1 MYNVKDYGAVGD
13 GINIDSIG
21 IQKAIDACAE
31 NGGGTVF
38 IPAGTYVCGTMHLRS
53 HVHILFEKAALVLG
67 SRNLKDF
74 DPLEENPSNNLY
86 QDLSHSYFHHSL
98 FHADNV
104 QDIALTGFGRIDMQS
119 EWEVVEDWC
128 RACKIIAFK
137 ECTDVVIRDL
147 NMRNATD
154 LAVYLAGCEYVT
166 ISGLSMAV
174 HVDGISPDCCK
185 NVTISDCIV
194 DSGDDAIV
202 PKCSFTLGRFKS
214 MENLT
219 ISNCVVRSS
228 ASAIKFGTE
237 SNSSFRNIT
246 VTGCT
251 IYDTGLKGIAL
262 QACDGAVIEG
272 ISISNISM
280 RNVGNPLLIIVVNR
294 ARGPKPE
301 SLKIGEIKNVNISN
315 VTITGPYP
323 ESYQATMA
331 QNAYDYMKENLTICP
346 NYYPFIITGQPD
358 SIIKNVSL
366 SNVQFVAPGG
376 GTEEDRDLEVKLI
389 RNDYPIAD
397 LMADKFPVYGLYAK
411 HVDNLKLYNVEFM
424 TEKEDKRDDIHL
436 EDVSRYKNL

>member
-1 MYNVKDYGAVGD
+1 MYNVKDYGAKGD
-13 GINIDSIG
+13 GINIDSTG
-21 IQKAIDACAE
+21 IQRAIDACAE

-38 IPAGTYVCGTMHLRS
+38 IPAGTYVCGTMHLKS
-53 HVHILFEKAALVLG
+53 HVHILFEKAALILG
-67 SRNLKDF
+67 SKNIKDF

-104 QDIALTGFGRIDMQS
+104 HDIAMTGFGRIDMQS

-147 NMRNATD
+147 NMKNATD

-185 NVTISDCIV
+185 NVTISDCFV

-202 PKCSFTLGRFKS
+202 PKCSYTLGRFKD

-219 ISNCVVRSS
+219 ISNCVVRST

-237 SNSSFRNIT
+237 SNSAFRNIT

-251 IYDTGLKGIAL
+251 IYDTRLKGIAL

-272 ISISNISM
+272 ISISNITM
-280 RNVGNPLLIIVVNR
+280 RNVGNPLLMMVLNR
-294 ARGPKPE
+294 ARGPEGTKV
-301 SLKIGEIKNVNISN
+301 GEIKNVSISN
-315 VTITGPYP
+315 VIITGPYP
-323 ESYQATMA
+323 ESYEATMA
-331 QNAYDYMKENLTICP
+331 QNAKDYYENNLTIRQD
-346 NYYPFIITGQPD
+346 YYPFIMTGQPD
-358 SIIKNVSL
+358 SIIKNISL
-366 SNVQFVAPGG
+366 SNIQFVAPGG
-376 GTEEDRDLEVKLI
+376 GTEEDRDLEV
-389 RNDYPIAD
+389 REERTGYPIAM
-397 LMADKFPVYGLYAK
+397 LLADKFPVYGLYAR

-424 TEKEDKRDDIHL
+424 TEEEDKRDAICL
-436 EDVSRYKNL
+436 VNVKNYKNI

>member
-1 MYNVKDYGAVGD
+1 MYNVKDYGAKGD

-38 IPAGTYVCGTMHLRS
+38 IPAGTYVCGTIHLKS
-53 HVHILFEKAALVLG
+53 HVHILFEKAALILG
-67 SRNLKDF
+67 SKNIKDF

-104 QDIALTGFGRIDMQS
+104 HDIALTGFGRIDMQS
-119 EWEVVEDWC
+119 EWEVVEGWC

-147 NMRNATD
+147 NMKNATD
-154 LAVYLAGCEYVT
+154 LAVYLAGCEFVT

-185 NVTISDCIV
+185 NVTISDCFV

-202 PKCSFTLGRFKS
+202 PKCSYTLGRFKA

-219 ISNCVVRSS
+219 ISNCVVRST

-237 SNSSFRNIT
+237 SNSAFRNIT

-251 IYDTGLKGIAL
+251 IYDTRLKGIAL

-272 ISISNISM
+272 IAISNITM
-280 RNVGNPLLIIVVNR
+280 RNVGNPLLMMVLNR
-294 ARGPKPE
+294 ARGPEGTKV
-301 SLKIGEIKNVNISN
+301 GEIKNVSISN
-315 VTITGPYP
+315 VIITGPYP
-323 ESYQATMA
+323 ESYEATMA
-331 QNAYDYMKENLTICP
+331 QNATDYFENNLTIRQD
-346 NYYPFIITGQPD
+346 YYPFIMTGQPD
-358 SIIKNVSL
+358 SIIKNISL
-366 SNVQFVAPGG
+366 SNIQFVAPGG
-376 GTEEDRDLEVKLI
+376 GTEEDRELEV
-389 RNDYPIAD
+389 REERTGYPIAM
-397 LMADKFPVYGLYAK
+397 LLADKFPVYGLYAR

-424 TEKEDKRDDIHL
+424 TENEDKRDAIRL
-436 EDVSRYKNL
+436 VNVKNYKSV

>member
-13 GINIDSIG
+13 GIHLDSIG
-21 IQKAIDACAE
+21 IQKAINACAE
-31 NGGGTVF
+31 HGGGTVF
-38 IPAGTYVCGTMHLRS
+38 IPAGTYVCGTMHLKS
-53 HVHILFEKAALVLG
+53 HVHILFEKAAVILG
-67 SRNLKDF
+67 SKNIKDF
-74 DPLEENPSNNLY
+74 NPLEENPSNSLY

-119 EWEVVEDWC
+119 EWEVVEGWC

-147 NMRNATD
+147 NMKNATD

-174 HVDGISPDCCK
+174 HVDGISPDSCK
-185 NVTISDCIV
+185 NVTISDCFV

-202 PKCSFTLGRFKS
+202 PKCSYTLGRFKS

-219 ISNCVVRSS
+219 ISNCVVRSTC
-228 ASAIKFGTE
+228 AAIKFGTE

-251 IYDTGLKGIAL
+251 IYDTGLKGIVL

-280 RNVGNPLLIIVVNR
+280 RNVANPLLVMVLDR
-294 ARGPKPE
+294 ARGPEPTRV
-301 SLKIGEIKNVNISN
+301 GEIKNVSISN

-323 ESYQATMA
+323 ETYQATMA
-331 QNAYDYMKENLTICP
+331 QNARDYFAENLTIRP
-346 NYYPFIITGQPD
+346 NYFPFIITGQPD

-366 SNVQFVAPGG
+366 SNIQFVAPGG
-376 GTEEDRDLEVKLI
+376 GTEEDRDIEVKEV
-389 RNDYPIAD
+389 RTGYPIAT
-397 LMADKFPVYGLYAK
+397 LLAKKFPVYGMYAR
-411 HVDNLKLYNVEFM
+411 HVENLKLYNVDFM
-424 TEKEDKRDDIHL
+424 TEKEDMRDAMQL
-436 EDVSRYKNL
+436 VDVKNYKNV

>member
-1 MYNVKDYGAVGD
+1 MYNVKDYGAKGD
-13 GINIDSIG
+13 GINIDSTG
-21 IQKAIDACAE
+21 IQRAIDACAE

-38 IPAGTYVCGTMHLRS
+38 IPAGTYVCGTMHLKS
-53 HVHILFEKAALVLG
+53 HVHILFEKAALILG
-67 SRNLKDF
+67 SKNIKDF

-104 QDIALTGFGRIDMQS
+104 HDIAMTGFGRIDMQS

-147 NMRNATD
+147 NMKNATD

-185 NVTISDCIV
+185 NVTISDCFV

-202 PKCSFTLGRFKS
+202 PKCSYTLGRFKD

-219 ISNCVVRSS
+219 ISNCVVRST

-237 SNSSFRNIT
+237 SNSAFRNIT

-251 IYDTGLKGIAL
+251 IYDTRLKGIAL

-272 ISISNISM
+272 ISISNITM
-280 RNVGNPLLIIVVNR
+280 RNVGNPLLMMVLNR
-294 ARGPKPE
+294 ARGPEGTKV
-301 SLKIGEIKNVNISN
+301 GEIKNVSISN
-315 VTITGPYP
+315 VIITGPYP
-323 ESYQATMA
+323 ESYEATMA
-331 QNAYDYMKENLTICP
+331 QNAKDYYENNLTIRQD
-346 NYYPFIITGQPD
+346 YYPFIMTGQPD
-358 SIIKNVSL
+358 SIIKNISL
-366 SNVQFVAPGG
+366 SNIQFVAPGG
-376 GTEEDRDLEVKLI
+376 GTEEDRDLEV
-389 RNDYPIAD
+389 REERTGYPIAM
-397 LMADKFPVYGLYAK
+397 LLADKFPVYGLYAR

-424 TEKEDKRDDIHL
+424 TEEEDKRDAIRL
-436 EDVSRYKNL
+436 VNVKNYKNI

>member
-1 MYNVKDYGAVGD
+1 MYNVKDYGAKGD

-21 IQKAIDACAE
+21 IQRAIDACAE

-38 IPAGTYVCGTMHLRS
+38 IPAGTYVCGTMHLKS
-53 HVHILFEKAALVLG
+53 HVHILFEKAALILG
-67 SRNLKDF
+67 SKNIKDF

-104 QDIALTGFGRIDMQS
+104 HDIAMTGFGRIDMQS

-147 NMRNATD
+147 NMKNATD

-185 NVTISDCIV
+185 NVTISDCFV

-202 PKCSFTLGRFKS
+202 PKCSYTLGRFKD

-219 ISNCVVRSS
+219 ISNCVVRST

-237 SNSSFRNIT
+237 SNSAFRNIT

-251 IYDTGLKGIAL
+251 IYDTRLKGIAL

-272 ISISNISM
+272 ISISNITM
-280 RNVGNPLLIIVVNR
+280 RNVGNPLLMMVLNR
-294 ARGPKPE
+294 ARGPEGTKV
-301 SLKIGEIKNVNISN
+301 GAIKNVSISN
-315 VTITGPYP
+315 VIITGPYP
-323 ESYQATMA
+323 ESYEATMA
-331 QNAYDYMKENLTICP
+331 QNAKDYYENNLTIRQD
-346 NYYPFIITGQPD
+346 YYPFIMTGQPD
-358 SIIKNVSL
+358 SIIKNISL
-366 SNVQFVAPGG
+366 SNIQFVAPGG
-376 GTEEDRDLEVKLI
+376 GTEEDRDLEV
-389 RNDYPIAD
+389 REERTGYPIAM
-397 LMADKFPVYGLYAK
+397 LLADKFPVYGLYAR

-424 TEKEDKRDDIHL
+424 TEEEDKRDAIRL
-436 EDVSRYKNL
+436 VNVKNYKNI

>member
-13 GINIDSIG
+13 GINLDSIG
-21 IQKAIDACAE
+21 IQKAIDACAD

-38 IPAGTYVCGTMHLRS
+38 IPAGTYVCGTIHLKS
-53 HVHILFEKAALVLG
+53 HVHILFEKAAVILG
-67 SRNLKDF
+67 SKNISDF

-104 QDIALTGFGRIDMQS
+104 HDIALTGFGRIDMQS

-147 NMRNATD
+147 NMKNATD

-174 HVDGISPDCCK
+174 HVDGISPDSCK
-185 NVTISDCIV
+185 NVTISDCFV
-194 DSGDDAIV
+194 DAGDDAIV
-202 PKCSFTLGRFKS
+202 PKCSYTLGRFKS

-219 ISNCVVRSS
+219 ISNCVVRST

-251 IYDTGLKGIAL
+251 IYDTRLKGIAI

-280 RNVGNPLLIIVVNR
+280 RNVGNPLLIMVLHR
-294 ARGPKPE
+294 ARGPEPVKV
-301 SLKIGEIKNVNISN
+301 GEIKNVSISN

-323 ESYQATMA
+323 ETYQATMA
-331 QNAYDYMKENLTICP
+331 QNAKDYYDKKLTIQP
-346 NYYPFIITGQPD
+346 DYFPFIITGQPD
-358 SIIKNVSL
+358 SIIKNISM
-366 SNVQFVAPGG
+366 SNIQFVAPGG
-376 GTEEDRDLEVKLI
+376 GTEEDRKLEVKEV
-389 RNDYPIAD
+389 RAGYPIAT
-397 LMADKFPVYGLYAK
+397 LLAKKFPVYGLFAR
-411 HVDNLKLYNVEFM
+411 HVENLKLYNVDFM
-424 TEKEDKRDDIHL
+424 TEKEDMRDAVRL
-436 EDVSRYKNL
+436 ANVKKYKNV

>member
-1 MYNVKDYGAVGD
+1 MYNVKDYGAMGD
-13 GINIDSIG
+13 GLHLDSMG
-21 IQKAIDACAE
+21 IQKAIDACAG

-38 IPAGTYVCGTMHLRS
+38 IPAGTYVCGTMHLKS
-53 HVHILFEKAALVLG
+53 HVHILFEKAALILG
-67 SRNLKDF
+67 SKNISDF

-104 QDIALTGFGRIDMQS
+104 HDIALTGFGRIDMQS

-147 NMRNATD
+147 NMKNATD

-174 HVDGISPDCCK
+174 HVDGISPDSCK
-185 NVTISDCIV
+185 NVTISDCFV

-202 PKCSFTLGRFKS
+202 PKCSYTLGRFKS

-219 ISNCVVRSS
+219 ISNCVVRST

-251 IYDTGLKGIAL
+251 IYDTRLKGIAL

-272 ISISNISM
+272 ISISNITM
-280 RNVGNPLLIIVVNR
+280 RNVGNPLLMMVLDR
-294 ARGPKPE
+294 ARGPEGTKV
-301 SLKIGEIKNVNISN
+301 GEIKNVSISN
-315 VTITGPYP
+315 VIITGPYP

-331 QNAYDYMKENLTICP
+331 QNAADYFANNLTIRQD
-346 NYYPFIITGQPD
+346 YYPFIMTGQPD
-358 SIIKNVSL
+358 SIIKNISL
-366 SNVQFVAPGG
+366 SNIQFVAPGG
-376 GTEEDRDLEVKLI
+376 GTEEDRELEV
-389 RNDYPIAD
+389 REERSGYPIAM
-397 LMADKFPVYGLYAK
+397 LLADKFPVYGLYAR

-424 TEKEDKRDDIHL
+424 TEKEDKRDAICL
-436 EDVSRYKNL
+436 VNVKNYKNV